1 MNINLKR
8 LNDLDSV
15 DYSTDIS
22 LIKSNVENYL
32 ASLYEKLDDNN
43 LMKSDVYIGEI
54 MNNNIKGDGIL
65 IKRNKLLIKGRY
77 DSLNYI
83 DRVDI
88 NMIDKD
94 LDNIYLKGSI
104 INNKFVYGV
113 VSYGNVKL
121 EGEFE
126 DGLPNNSCKYNSDD
140 VIYDGEWNKG
150 VMSGLGYYEDKNIKY
165 QGEWVNNKFEGDGLL
180 FEDNIEYNGLFRLG
194 KKHGNGDLVENGVKY
209 YVEYDNGKEI
219 LKLDSKEKKIID
231 LSDKIKN
238 QTYEL
243 NNFKSLI
250 QIQENQILTYNQ
262 KVKILEKEKKNIE
275 ETFLC
280 KICFT
285 NIPNILLKPCLH
297 VAMCGSCENT
307 MRSNQ
312 NNQTKRCPICRKCYV
327 AHSEIYIC

>member
-22 LIKSNVENYL
+22 LIKSNVDNYL

-43 LMKSDVYIGEI
+43 LMKSDIYIGEI

-88 NMIDKD
+88 SMIDKD

-113 VSYGNVKL
+113 VRYGNVKL

-126 DGLPNNSCKYNSDD
+126 DGLPNKSCKYNSDD

-180 FEDNIEYNGLFRLG
+180 FQDNIEYNGLFRLG

-219 LKLDSKEKKIID
+219 LKLDSNEKKIID
-231 LSDKIKN
+231 LSDKIKS

-250 QIQENQILTYNQ
+250 QIQENQILNYNQ

-280 KICFT
+280 KICYT

-297 VAMCGSCENT
+297 VAMCASCENT
-307 MRSNQ
+307 MRNNQ

-327 AHSEIYIC
+327 AQSEIYIC